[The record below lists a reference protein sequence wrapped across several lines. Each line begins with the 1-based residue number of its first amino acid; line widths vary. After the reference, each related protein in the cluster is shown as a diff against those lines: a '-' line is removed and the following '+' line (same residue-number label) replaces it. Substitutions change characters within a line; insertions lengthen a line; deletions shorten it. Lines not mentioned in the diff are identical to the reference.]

1 MSNNPETPRGSA
13 TSSIAA
19 LRQILMLDTPTRDIL
34 NDKHNAL
41 QEARYQEQQR
51 YAAEMKGQLDQ
62 IKELKK
68 RVKDLQKECETERSM
83 RKTLETTYEALSNHK
98 KELTVQLELVSKA
111 RQRLEEKLD
120 ASLSGANNVDG
131 DAMEVEGGGSST
143 EELKTIRQQRDQ
155 AVKKSEDLERQLST
169 SRREVED
176 LKRKNILLTAQGSG
190 DKNKQDETL
199 QAFAA
204 TNERLKKQTEENED
218 KLQKAQIEVRHDM
231 ICICLSCS
239 D

>member
-120 ASLSGANNVDG
+120 ASSSGANNVDG
-131 DAMEVEGGGSST
+131 DAMEVEGSST

-218 KLQKAQIEVRHDM
+218 KLQKAQIEVRYDT